1 MSNTPDN
8 IRNMWEQ
15 AAAANESYPAP
26 IPSDKFV
33 HKGNKQS
40 SIRGSNKPAVT
51 PVKPVTDITIDTH
64 STPPA
69 PHSTPQAPQAPMGAP
84 NSGLPQSLNPT
95 QAYIAKHGKGGTGHD
110 LETSDPEAFKRNRD
124 QIAAR
129 EEAAK
134 EAAKNAALIKSS
146 AYKFAKERDERVR
159 SGTYES

>member
-33 HKGNKQS
+33 HKGNTQS
-40 SIRGSNKPAVT
+40 AIRGFYQNVENKPSV
-51 PVKPVTDITIDTH
+51 TIDTH
-64 STPPA
+64 STP
-69 PHSTPQAPQAPMGAP
+69 QAPQAP

-134 EAAKNAALIKSS
+134 KAALNKSS
-146 AYKFAKERDERVR
+146 WDKFAAERDQRVR

>member
-26 IPSDKFV
+26 IP
-33 HKGNKQS
+33 KGNKQS
-40 SIRGSNKPAVT
+40 AIRGFYQNVENKP
-51 PVKPVTDITIDTH
+51 TIDTH